1 MNARTAARELALLT
15 LFQIQKKGQATLVP
29 ENKDLNDLILEAVR
43 LLSMEAQ
50 ESINEA
56 VHAIQD
62 ISLAIQ
68 DKELH
73 DESNL
78 STNVD
83 ALLKPID
90 LPNTQETVAQLDQ
103 CLKGA
108 ELLNEALRIPE
119 ISALARTEDVQAYV
133 YQLIETVIANQAAID
148 DALNECTED
157 WRVERLSNMD
167 ASILR
172 LAAAEMQYIAGV
184 DHSVSIN
191 EAVDLAK
198 MYSEEQSYKFVNGI
212 LGGLAKKLLQGAL

>member
-15 LFQIQKKGQATLVP
+15 LFQLQKKGQATAIP

-43 LLSMEAQ
+43 LLSTEAKENIEDGVRAIQ
-50 ESINEA
+50 TIC
-56 VHAIQD
+56 HAIQD
-62 ISLAIQ
+62 N
-68 DKELH
+68 ELH

-78 STNVD
+78 SANVD

-90 LPNTQETVAQLDQ
+90 LPDTQETVQQLNK
-103 CLKGA
+103 CLAGA

-119 ISALARTEDVQAYV
+119 ISALARTGDVQAYV

-157 WRVERLSNMD
+157 WRVERLSTMD

-191 EAVDLAK
+191 EAVDLTK
-198 MYSEEQSYKFVNGI
+198 LYSEEQSYKFVNGI
-212 LGGLAKKLLQGAL
+212 LGGLAKKLLQGVL